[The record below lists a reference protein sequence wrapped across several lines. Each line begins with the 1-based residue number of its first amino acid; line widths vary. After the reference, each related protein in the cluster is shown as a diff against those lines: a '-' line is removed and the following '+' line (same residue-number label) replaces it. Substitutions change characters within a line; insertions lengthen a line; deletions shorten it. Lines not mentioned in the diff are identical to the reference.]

1 MNTDPYTISTI
12 ELEAET
18 TGRRTF
24 RVWEL
29 TATYR
34 VLGLDPRTAINAA
47 VADLRMF
54 PPSDYCLL
62 NEEAA

>member
-12 ELEAET
+12 ELEVESN
-18 TGRRTF
+18 GRRTF

-29 TATYR
+29 TAIYR
-34 VLGLDPRTAINAA
+34 GLGLDPRTAINAA

>member
-29 TATYR
+29 TALYR
-34 VLGLDPRTAINAA
+34 VLGLEPRAAINAA

-62 NEEAA
+62 QEEAA